1 MDLSEGSGDLWRYLR
16 DLVALSTLPAM
27 WVGQPSHTIAESVAD
42 ALNSTLHADFTYVRL
57 ASVDASGATVEA
69 ACTERGSAD
78 AAHAQEIGR
87 VLEPWLRPN
96 GYASVSSVP
105 RPIGGGT
112 SSVAVVPVGR
122 PGNTLGVIAAGSQRE
137 GFPSKHDLLFIRVLV
152 NQAAIALE
160 GAQLRVVQDELA
172 ERQRVEEMLRRSEER
187 FRALIERSS
196 DMITLQERDGTF
208 TYVSPSTIRLLGY
221 APTELLGRSLLE
233 AVHPA
238 DRTWLE
244 PRFAALVE
252 QPGGVMIARYR
263 LRHKNGTWRWIEAT
277 YTNLL
282 EEPAVKAVVINRHDV
297 SAEVEAQQL
306 LEQRVVERTRE
317 LESLYQADEMLYRS
331 LQLEDVLQALVDVSS
346 DVLGVQKSL
355 VFVKDPERE
364 RLMVRAARGFQ
375 PSVLQQCVLAPDEGL
390 DGLALQ
396 SGGPVA
402 VSDLAADP
410 RVSPRVLEVLA
421 PTGIQA
427 QLSVP
432 ISASGEAFA
441 VFNVYSTARHEFT
454 EEERRL
460 MVALAQRAGLA
471 IENARLYEA
480 AMGKAA
486 LEERQRL
493 ARELHDSVSQALY
506 GIVLNASAADELF
519 EAAPQRARGLLSDVF
534 RLAEAG
540 LAEMR
545 ALIFELRPES
555 LEQEGLVGA
564 LEKQAAAVEARHGL
578 RVQLDAAREPELP
591 VATKEVLY
599 RVAQEALHN
608 VVKHARAR
616 NLELILEVGEREVG
630 LVVADDGRGFDPRG
644 EFPGHLGLRSMRER
658 AAAVGG
664 TLEISSAP
672 GVGTRLSA
680 RVPLAVH
687 GETSAG
693 RMGLT
698 Y

>member
-282 EEPAVKAVVINRHDV
+282 EEPAVKAVVISPQM
-297 SAEVEAQQL
+297 SAIHHA
-306 LEQRVVERTRE
+306 
-317 LESLYQADEMLYRS
+317 
-331 LQLEDVLQALVDVSS
+331 
-346 DVLGVQKSL
+346 
-355 VFVKDPERE
+355 
-364 RLMVRAARGFQ
+364 
-375 PSVLQQCVLAPDEGL
+375 C
-390 DGLALQ
+390 
-396 SGGPVA
+396 
-402 VSDLAADP
+402 
-410 RVSPRVLEVLA
+410 A
-421 PTGIQA
+421 PTWF
-427 QLSVP
+427 V
-432 ISASGEAFA
+432 
-441 VFNVYSTARHEFT
+441 
-454 EEERRL
+454 
-460 MVALAQRAGLA
+460 M
-471 IENARLYEA
+471 
-480 AMGKAA
+480 
-486 LEERQRL
+486 LETSL
-493 ARELHDSVSQALY
+493 
-506 GIVLNASAADELF
+506 SAAT
-519 EAAPQRARGLLSDVF
+519 
-534 RLAEAG
+534 
-540 LAEMR
+540 
-545 ALIFELRPES
+545 
-555 LEQEGLVGA
+555 
-564 LEKQAAAVEARHGL
+564 
-578 RVQLDAAREPELP
+578 
-591 VATKEVLY
+591 VAKV
-599 RVAQEALHN
+599 
-608 VVKHARAR
+608 
-616 NLELILEVGEREVG
+616 
-630 LVVADDGRGFDPRG
+630 
-644 EFPGHLGLRSMRER
+644 
-658 AAAVGG
+658 
-664 TLEISSAP
+664 
-672 GVGTRLSA
+672 
-680 RVPLAVH
+680 
-687 GETSAG
+687 
-693 RMGLT
+693 
-698 Y
+698 